1 MIRTGILLVAMGGV
15 SAWGAMHEHG
25 VVKPQQ
31 QIKVTQNAWGCLSK
45 SGLDAALSQ
54 ERAGQP
60 PAKQQAFGNGQC
72 VSVPA
77 GQPFRVVSV
86 ERRDVEFVNA
96 ANTDQ
101 QGLWIDSRFIAK

>member
-1 MIRTGILLVAMGGV
+1 
-15 SAWGAMHEHG
+15 
-25 VVKPQQ
+25 
-31 QIKVTQNAWGCLSK
+31 
-45 SGLDAALSQ
+45 
-54 ERAGQP
+54 
-60 PAKQQAFGNGQC
+60 

-96 ANTDQ
+96 ANTDR